1 MKSCK
6 FTLQLIKY
14 TLQFAKCEVRILSL
28 EPNNSVQRCH
38 QWLQNKVDNDVSI
51 AHFEQKSVIYD
62 GSVLR
67 NACTNVLSFYPGH
80 GINESKNI
88 DRKSCENWRRLVE
101 TNETCVCR
109 SILWW
114 QEDVSKLESSIC
126 SLHRSVTCNRKVQ
139 VTAVMPVSLE
149 KHSKLLKVLGI
160 LQLPMKQPKKD
171 LKESMGD
178 QKESYNIL
186 WKTWQLEKLA
196 NY

>member
-1 MKSCK
+1 MMVQCLEMPAQMYSH
-6 FTLQLIKY
+6 FTLVMGLMNQ
-14 TLQFAKCEVRILSL
+14 RILIEKAAKIGEDL
-28 EPNNSVQRCH
+28 WKQMKRV
-38 QWLQNKVDNDVSI
+38 
-51 AHFEQKSVIYD
+51 Y
-62 GSVLR
+62 
-67 NACTNVLSFYPGH
+67 
-80 GINESKNI
+80 
-88 DRKSCENWRRLVE
+88 
-101 TNETCVCR
+101 R

-114 QEDVSKLESSIC
+114 QEDVSELESSIC